1 MELDNVA
8 MRRKFGADITLSEDS
23 LDLVVLC
30 NVSLLELLE
39 SELQAVATGKVDL
52 AVGATAKR

>member
-8 MRRKFGADITLSEDS
+8 MRGELRADVTLSEHS

-30 NVSLLELLE
+30 NMSLLELLE
-39 SELQAVATGKVDL
+39 SELQAVATG
-52 AVGATAKR
+52 